1 MKNENNFFERC
12 FGIVA
17 NLKVE
22 NENQIIAKEVVL
34 DEIRNLQQENSQLKE
49 DIKGLQCER
58 QTLYN
63 TIHDL
68 QKANKQLNRK
78 IEKAIDLLQHYDSCQ
93 ICEHS
98 QTLAIQIQEILK
110 GDKE

>member
-1 MKNENNFFERC
+1 MSEEERKM
-12 FGIVA
+12 IEQ
-17 NLKVE
+17 LKALCDVWFKCGG
-22 NENQIIAKEVVL
+22 NMIAYNQDQVHCLYGYIIK
-34 DEIRNLQQENSQLKE
+34 LQQENSQLKE
-49 DIKGLQCER
+49 DIKGFEQER

-78 IEKAIDLLQHYDSCQ
+78 
-93 ICEHS
+93 
-98 QTLAIQIQEILK
+98 